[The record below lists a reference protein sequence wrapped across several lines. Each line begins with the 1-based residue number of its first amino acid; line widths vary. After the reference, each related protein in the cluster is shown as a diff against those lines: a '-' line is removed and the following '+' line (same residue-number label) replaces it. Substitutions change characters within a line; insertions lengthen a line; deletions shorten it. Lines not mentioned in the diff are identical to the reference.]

1 MIEVSD
7 KGDKIFVIRIV
18 MKEVHSL
25 DIPNLKEKLQEAII
39 GNGITKLVVD
49 LSDVRMITSSGI
61 GIFITINQGL
71 ESQLRLAAANEDVQK
86 VLNLT
91 KVTSI
96 ITLYPT
102 VNEAIASLQ

>member
-7 KGDKIFVIRIV
+7 KGDDLFVIRIV

-39 GNGITKLVVD
+39 ENGIKKLVVD

-71 ESQLRLAAANEDVQK
+71 ESQLRLAAATEDVQK
-86 VLNLT
+86 VLHLT

-96 ITLYPT
+96 ITLHPT
-102 VNEAIASLQ
+102 VHDAIASLQ